1 MKIINND
8 YNKYNINP
16 SFTSKGPS
24 DKALEVARNILSHE
38 HLGNPNITKELDE
51 QVKGNPPK
59 YLVIAANILKK
70 AIPWVEKNVVNSKK
84 DKINTM
90 INAGNVLKELAC
102 MVIYPAQ
109 VLTNPDLPK
118 EKRRF
123 VGMYD
128 FFVTCFSLGGALLYM
143 AGGTKISNA
152 FAAKL
157 MKSFTDKPNLYPKAQ
172 RAVAGGGF
180 VLGLLVQ
187 NLFFKRVLAP
197 SLSPPLAA
205 KARKIFEAND
215 AKKDQ
220 AQAGKNGVNK
230 DYSTLIPT
238 EHDAALSALG
248 KNSNLANTFVN
259 QNKQSKDYLN
269 SVSSKNIKPQ

>member
-1 MKIINND
+1 MEIRNN
-8 YNKYNINP
+8 YNKYGKNP
-16 SFTSKGPS
+16 NFTH
-24 DKALEVARNILSHE
+24 KAPNSAHLEVAKHILSIE

-51 QVKGNPPK
+51 IVKSEPPK
-59 YLVIAANILKK
+59 YLVVASKFLKK
-70 AIPWVEKNVVNSKK
+70 IVPMVEKHVINSKE
-84 DKINTM
+84 DKINKM

-102 MVIYPAQ
+102 MVVYPAQ

-143 AGGTKISNA
+143 AGGTKYSNA
-152 FAAKL
+152 LAAKL
-157 MKSFTDKPNLYPKAQ
+157 MKAYTDKPHLYPKAQ

-197 SLSPPLAA
+197 ALSPPLAA
-205 KARKIFEAND
+205 KARKMFEAND
-215 AKKDQ
+215 AKKEKLQ
-220 AQAGKNGVNK
+220 AQKNENNN
-230 DYSTLIPT
+230 DTSIMIPP
-238 EHDAALSALG
+238 EHDAALSVLG
-248 KNSNLANTFVN
+248 KNSNLVDTFIT
-259 QNKQSKDYLN
+259 QNSQRKDYLN
-269 SVSSKNIKPQ
+269 SRHDKNSTN

>member
-1 MKIINND
+1 MKIRNYNN
-8 YNKYNINP
+8 NQ
-16 SFTSKGPS
+16 SFTNKAFSPEHVRVAKEILAIKDLGDSK
-24 DKALEVARNILSHE
+24 
-38 HLGNPNITKELDE
+38 ITKNLDE
-51 QVKGNPPK
+51 MVKSEPPK
-59 YLVIAANILKK
+59 YLLGAAWLVKK
-70 AIPWVEKNVVNSKK
+70 FVPWVEKNIVNSKK
-84 DKINTM
+84 DRINTM

-102 MVIYPAQ
+102 MVVYPAQ

-152 FAAKL
+152 FAAKV
-157 MKSFTDKPNLYPKAQ
+157 MKAYTDKPHLYPKAQ

-197 SLSPPLAA
+197 ALSPPLAA
-205 KARKIFEAND
+205 KARKMFEAND
-215 AKKDQ
+215 AKKEKAHAD
-220 AQAGKNGVNK
+220 KFESK
-230 DYSTLIPT
+230 RETSDFIPP
-238 EHDAALSALG
+238 EYDAALSVVG
-248 KNSNLANTFVN
+248 ENSNAVN
-259 QNKQSKDYLN
+259 EFA
-269 SVSSKNIKPQ
+269 VRSKNNIK

>member
-1 MKIINND
+1 MKIKNNN
-8 YNKYNINP
+8 YNKYSN
-16 SFTSKGPS
+16 
-24 DKALEVARNILSHE
+24 
-38 HLGNPNITKELDE
+38 NPNFTHKAPSEAHLKAAREILAIKDLGKHITKDLDDI
-51 QVKGNPPK
+51 VKIEPPK
-59 YLVIAANILKK
+59 YLVWAANLLKK
-70 AIPWVEKNVVNSKK
+70 AVPTVEKHVIKSKE
-84 DKINTM
+84 DRINQM

-102 MVIYPAQ
+102 MVVYPAQ

-143 AGGTKISNA
+143 TCGTKLSNR
-152 FAAKL
+152 FAATL
-157 MKSFTDKPNLYPKAQ
+157 MRKFTDDPKMYPKAQ

-205 KARKIFEAND
+205 KARKMFEAND
-215 AKKDQ
+215 AKKEKLQ
-220 AQAGKNGVNK
+220 AEKTAGTK
-230 DYSTLIPT
+230 DASTMIPP
-238 EHDAALSALG
+238 EHDAALSVLG
-248 KNSNLANTFVN
+248 KNSNLVDTFIT
-259 QNKQSKDYLN
+259 QKSQRQDYLN
-269 SVSSKNIKPQ
+269 SRQDKK